1 MKHIGG
7 GAAASL
13 RSRLYRGTVCCGL
26 LAASL
31 PLMAQ
36 PKLLVN
42 ANLDT
47 KSAGAGLEAAF
58 RPLLAAQPQP
68 AWIGWAVASVRTFN
82 MGCEFVYGDG
92 QSRPGQGTVHLEPPD
107 HAVILMRVD
116 QGAISRVRYISPD
129 CEIDAGGVPM
139 HWLTDVKPAESVALL
154 STLVSEREAGSSNAM
169 GAIAMHADASADQAL
184 DRFAS
189 PQSPLSIR
197 QRAISLLAT
206 ERGHHGFE
214 AVKNAIANDPDERV
228 KERAVSALSNS
239 KDPAAL
245 DLLLETARRN
255 SNPKLRAQAVGALSR
270 RPEPKILDTLR
281 AAIDD
286 PDITVTRR
294 AISTLNSLPDGEG
307 IPLLIQVIKTTKSQE
322 VRKQAMSALES
333 SRDPRA
339 LTFFEDVLK

>member
-1 MKHIGG
+1 MKRALGFS
-7 GAAASL
+7 AAA
-13 RSRLYRGTVCCGL
+13 
-26 LAASL
+26 LAFAAAL
-31 PLMAQ
+31 PLAAQ

-47 KSAGAGLEAAF
+47 HSAASGLEAAYK
-58 RPLLAAQPQP
+58 PMLAAQPQP
-68 AWIGWAVASVRTFN
+68 AWIGWAVPAVRSYSNN
-82 MGCEFVYGDG
+82 MGCEYVYRDG
-92 QSRPGQGTVHLEPPD
+92 QMVSGQGVIHLEPPD
-107 HAVILMRVD
+107 HAVIMIRVD
-116 QGAISRVRYISPD
+116 QGAVSRVRYVSPD

-139 HWLTDVKPAESVALL
+139 HWLTDVQPAQSVALL
-154 STLVSEREAGSSNAM
+154 ATLVSEREPGSSSAM
-169 GAIAMHADASADQAL
+169 GAIAMHADASADQTL
-184 DRFAS
+184 DRLVA
-189 PQSPLSIR
+189 PASPLSIR

-214 AVKNAIANDPDERV
+214 AVKALIANDTDVRV
-228 KERAVSALSNS
+228 KERAVQALGSS
-239 KDPAAL
+239 KDPGAL

-255 SNPKLRAQAVGALSR
+255 TDPKLRVQAVGALSR

-286 PDITVTRR
+286 PDATVQRR

-307 IPLLIQVIKTTKSQE
+307 IPLLIQVIKTTKDPQ
-322 VRKQAMSALES
+322 VRKQAMNTLQG